1 MPIATDAPPA
11 AELPASRI
19 DDDGW
24 PVIRPTRLTI
34 HRTSPLD
41 ARDRQ
46 IIMSLDGKKL
56 VTLLY
61 GQTHTCEILP
71 GPHMLR
77 ANNTLVWK
85 TVNFNAKPGEDVH
98 YTTVN
103 RAPGSLFYLLFVFGV
118 SPMYVTLTR
127 GAPGARPGD

>member
-1 MPIATDAPPA
+1 MPTATKAPP
-11 AELPASRI
+11 EVDLPGARM

-24 PVIRPTRLTI
+24 PVLRPTRLTI

-41 ARDRQ
+41 AKDRQ

-56 VTLLY
+56 VNLLY

-71 GPHMLR
+71 GPHRLR
-77 ANNTLVWK
+77 ANNTLMWR
-85 TVNFNAKPGEDVH
+85 TVTFDAAPGEDVH

-103 RAPGSLFYLLFVFGV
+103 RAPGSLLYLLFVFGV
-118 SPMYVTLTR
+118 GPMYVTLTR
-127 GAPGARPGD
+127 GAPNA